1 MPCGEDYFISE
12 KEKNEKVSGKFL
24 YAVTDFS
31 IFKKDEAYWLEYIGN
46 DTYVGRSD
54 NILNQKVEIAPRHLV
69 WYFSEKPRSA
79 FEKELA
85 DWFYGMRTWGLDVG
99 DVGCE
104 AFCDSQAHKAA
115 KRLLMYVPTLND
127 DDITEDYQ
135 EKKLPEGLE
144 KAAGEYAVDNAQYY
158 YEDDDNAI
166 CSTADIL
173 KPAFIAGAEWGA
185 EHTKQKPELVQHPAI
200 GYMYNADAGRGEQ
213 MKQAIL
219 ALLKSDLIQ
228 VAGRGF
234 TKTELID
241 WVETRPAK
249 IKEDER

>member
-1 MPCGEDYFISE
+1 MPCGEDYFLSE
-12 KEKNEKVSGKFL
+12 REKNEKVSGKFL

-115 KRLLMYVPTLND
+115 KRLLTYAPTLND
-127 DDITEDYQ
+127 DDMTEDR
-135 EKKLPEGLE
+135 PIDLE
-144 KAAGEYAVDNAQYY
+144 EEIEAYFKDWSMNSHDAFFNEDGYKVSMLGIKNIARHF
-158 YEDDDNAI
+158 YELGKNN
-166 CSTADIL
+166 
-173 KPAFIAGAEWGA
+173 K
-185 EHTKQKPELVQHPAI
+185 
-200 GYMYNADAGRGEQ
+200 
-213 MKQAIL
+213 
-219 ALLKSDLIQ
+219 
-228 VAGRGF
+228 
-234 TKTELID
+234 
-241 WVETRPAK
+241 
-249 IKEDER
+249 